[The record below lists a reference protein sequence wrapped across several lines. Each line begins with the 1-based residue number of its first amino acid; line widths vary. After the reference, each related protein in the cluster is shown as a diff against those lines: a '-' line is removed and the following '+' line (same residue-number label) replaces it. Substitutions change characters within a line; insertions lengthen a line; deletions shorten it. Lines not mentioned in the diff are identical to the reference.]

1 MRRLSSPVPSRLT
14 GALFRLRARVRHPW
28 APVLLVLSIPLLLG
42 WTWKDAA
49 SGMTINPSYVNQ
61 IQDGKTTK
69 QEVLLYF
76 GDPKEIE
83 RTSDG
88 LVYKYYTYKNA
99 DALPYDPYKREPNP
113 QSTSNYLLEDNQI
126 KKKPVVKNGGKI
138 LKSSLEIRFK
148 PDSNTVMSHEYK
160 EF

>member
-1 MRRLSSPVPSRLT
+1 MRRLSSPVPSRLP
-14 GALFRLRARVRHPW
+14 GAFSGLWAWGRHPW

-49 SGMTINPSYVNQ
+49 SGMTINPSYVNK

-69 QEVLLYF
+69 QEVLVYF

-99 DALPYDPYKREPNP
+99 DSLPYDPYKREPNE
-113 QSTSNYLLEDNQI
+113 QSTSDYLLEDNQI
-126 KKKPVVKNGGKI
+126 KKKPEVKNGGKI

>member
-1 MRRLSSPVPSRLT
+1 MRRLFSQVPSRLT
-14 GALFRLRARVRHPW
+14 GALSGLRARVRHPW
-28 APVLLVLSIPLLLG
+28 APVLLVLFIPWLLG
-42 WTWKDAA
+42 WSWKEA
-49 SGMTINPSYVNQ
+49 SGLTINPSYVNK

-69 QEVLLYF
+69 QEVLVYF

-83 RTSDG
+83 RTPDG
-88 LVYKYYTYKNA
+88 LVYKYFSYKDA
-99 DALPYDPYKREPNP
+99 DALPYDPNKREPNQ
-113 QSTSNYLLEDNQI
+113 QSTTPYLLEENQV
-126 KKKPVVKNGGKI
+126 KKKPVVTNGGKI

>member
-1 MRRLSSPVPSRLT
+1 MRRIFSQAPYRLT
-14 GALFRLRARVRHPW
+14 GAISGLRARVRHPW
-28 APVLLVLSIPLLLG
+28 APVLLVLFIPLLLG
-42 WTWKDAA
+42 WSWKEA
-49 SGMTINPSYVNQ
+49 SGLTINPSYVER

-88 LVYKYYTYKNA
+88 LVYKYFSYQDA
-99 DALPYDPYKREPNP
+99 DALPYDPSKRDPNP
-113 QSTSNYLLEDNQI
+113 QSESPYLLEDNQV
-126 KKKPVVKNGGKI
+126 KKKPVVTKGGKI